1 MNKLEL
7 DKLIDEYNEK
17 KRELQK
23 LISEKGK
30 DLHQKEFDV
39 FFEEYPEVEKIVW
52 TQYTPYFNDGDP
64 CVFRV
69 GELAFT
75 LENDKNESEYI
86 GEGSILRLG
95 SYVESAALRGQ
106 SWALDYQKVYETNCE
121 LVGGKERLAEISE
134 KESEI
139 SRMIDSLE
147 EWLEVIYGDHVQVT
161 VTKNGTNIEEYEHD

>member
-23 LISEKGK
+23 LVGEKGK
-30 DLHQKEFDV
+30 DLLQKEFDF
-39 FFEEYPEVEKIVW
+39 FFEEYPEVEKIEW

-75 LENDKNESEYI
+75 LKNDENTSAYI

-95 SYVESAALRGQ
+95 SYIESAAQRGEK
-106 SWALDYQKVYETNCE
+106 WALDDQKIYETNCK
-121 LVGGKERLAEISE
+121 LVGGKERLEEIYNKEREISE
-134 KESEI
+134 
-139 SRMIDSLE
+139 MIDSLE
-147 EWLEVIYGDHVQVT
+147 EWLEVIYGDHVQIT
-161 VTKNGTNIEEYEHD
+161 VTKNGTDIEEYEHD

>member
-23 LISEKGK
+23 LVSEKGM
-30 DLHQKEFDV
+30 DLLQKEFDV
-39 FFEEYPEVEKIVW
+39 VFAEYPEVEKIVW
-52 TQYTPYFNDGDP
+52 TQYTPYFNDGYP

-69 GELAFT
+69 GELTFT
-75 LENDKNESEYI
+75 LKNDENTSAYR
-86 GEGSILRLG
+86 EGSILCLG
-95 SYVESAALRGQ
+95 SYVESAALRGEK
-106 SWALDYQKVYETNCE
+106 WALNHQKVYETNCE

-134 KESEI
+134 KEEKI
-139 SRMIDSLE
+139 SKMIYSLE

-161 VTKNGTNIEEYEHD
+161 VTKNGTDIEEYEHE